1 MPKLVSETKLQV
13 DSADCVQCGSDS
25 LEESPGVW
33 SPDSDSK
40 ILRRNSIYYS

>member
-25 LEESPGVW
+25 
-33 SPDSDSK
+33 K